1 MNARIGKTYD
11 LVGLG
16 ELLIDFTTLK
26 NISGNAAVAAGS
38 EIYEANPGGAPA
50 NVVCT
55 AQAFGCS
62 TAFIGTVGMDHFG
75 DVMIQTLQDHAVD
88 ITGITRVNE
97 AFTTLAFVS
106 IAADANRSFSFA
118 RKPGADTCLRLN
130 EEHQKL
136 LANASCLHFGTL
148 SMSAEPA
155 RNSTKA
161 AVEQVRSQGG
171 IISFD
176 PNLRRN
182 LWDNE
187 QTLHDQIEWGFQN
200 SNIVKLSEEDLGF
213 YDPRETSSAAEAL
226 FEHQNIKLVLLTLGK
241 AGCRV
246 YHRDVTQ
253 AIMHVDVPTDLSKI
267 AVDTTGAGDIF
278 TGAFFSQLIPL
289 LRNEIGM
296 VSLSQLMLWM
306 KDAKDEDLYQITMF
320 ANQIASLSTTVR
332 GGIPSI
338 PNYETWEKEYN
349 ANKELNTRTVIE

>member
-1 MNARIGKTYD
+1 MDTRIGKKYD

-16 ELLIDFTTLK
+16 ELLIDFTTLY
-26 NISGNAAVAAGS
+26 NISGNTAVASGS

-55 AQAFGCS
+55 AQAFGCA
-62 TAFIGTVGMDHFG
+62 TAFVGAVGADHFG

-88 ITGITRVNE
+88 ISGITRVDE

-130 EEHQKL
+130 EEHRSIFD
-136 LANASCLHFGTL
+136 ATSCLHFGTL

-155 RNSTKA
+155 RSSTKA
-161 AVEQVRSQGG
+161 AVKQVRSKGG

-187 QTLHDQIEWGFQN
+187 QTLHDQIEWGLQN
-200 SNIVKLSEEDLGF
+200 SNIVKLSEEDLEF
-213 YDPRETSSAAEAL
+213 YDPRETSMAVEAL

-241 AGCRV
+241 AGCHV
-246 YHRDVTQ
+246 YHRDVTR
-253 AIMHVDVPTDLSKI
+253 AIVHTDVPTDLSKI
-267 AVDTTGAGDIF
+267 AIDTTGAGDIF
-278 TGAFFSQLIPL
+278 TGAFLSQLIPL

-296 VSLSQLMLWM
+296 ASLSQLMFWM
-306 KDAKDEDLYQITMF
+306 EDTKGEDLYRITMF

-338 PNYETWEKEYN
+338 PNYEAWEKEYK
-349 ANKELNTRTVIE
+349 ANK